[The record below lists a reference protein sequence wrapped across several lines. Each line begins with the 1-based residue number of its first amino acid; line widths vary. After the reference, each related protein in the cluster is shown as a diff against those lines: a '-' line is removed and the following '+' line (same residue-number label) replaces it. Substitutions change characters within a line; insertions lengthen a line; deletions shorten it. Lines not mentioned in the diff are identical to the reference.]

1 MTTRAVPLPRTHV
14 VVDSPYGPLTL
25 VAEGSELV
33 GLCMEGQRHRPEES
47 TFGVRLPEPDQ
58 APFAETALQLEEYFA
73 GRRDAFDLPLKL
85 HGTEFQKL
93 VWAALCEIPY
103 GQTWTYGELAV
114 HLGRPTGARAVGLA
128 NGKNPIGVIVP
139 CHRVIGSDG
148 SLTGYGGGLHR
159 KQLLLEH
166 ERALQGGPR
175 GEQAAF
181 F

>member
-1 MTTRAVPLPRTHV
+1 MITRAVPVARTHA

-25 VAEGSELV
+25 VSEGDQLV
-33 GLCMEGQRHRPEES
+33 GLYMEGQRHRPDVS
-47 TFGVRLPEPDQ
+47 AFGTRLPEPDEP
-58 APFAETALQLEEYFA
+58 PFTETVRQLGEYFA
-73 GRRDAFDLPLKL
+73 GRRDTFDLPLKL
-85 HGTEFQKL
+85 HGTEFQRR

-114 HLGRPTGARAVGLA
+114 HIGRPTGARAVGLA

-166 ERALQGGPR
+166 ERALKGGP
-175 GEQAAF
+175 GAQQVAF